1 MDDWLTIASPS
12 TTFPSSAMRLPV
24 RYPSQFMLV
33 CAMNPCKCGWYGD
46 PSGRCKCKQSDIDKY
61 LGKVSGPLLDRVDII
76 VEVPAVK
83 FEALSRN
90 DTAEPSSE
98 IKKRVDAAREIQNR
112 RFAGTAVRCNALMDP
127 AALRESCAL
136 DETCTALMKT
146 AFERLQMSARS
157 YDRIRKVARTIA
169 DLDGAEAIAPEHIA
183 EAIGYRTYDIWEERK

>member
-1 MDDWLTIASPS
+1 MTISRVQGS
-12 TTFPSSAMRLPV
+12 V

-33 CAMNPCKCGWYGD
+33 CAMNPCKCGWYAD
-46 PSGRCKCKQSDIDKY
+46 PSGRCKCRQADIDKY

-90 DTAEPSSE
+90 DTSEPSRE

-112 RFAGTAVRCNALMDP
+112 RFAETDIRCNALMQP
-127 AALRESCAL
+127 EQLRKNCVL
-136 DETCTALMKT
+136 DETCTELMKT

-157 YDRIRKVARTIA
+157 YDRVRKVARTIA
-169 DLDGAEAIAPEHIA
+169 DLDGSADIQPQHIA
-183 EAIGYRTYDIWEERK
+183 EAIQYRSFKFGPDDQN

>member
-1 MDDWLTIASPS
+1 MQGS
-12 TTFPSSAMRLPV
+12 V

-46 PSGRCKCKQSDIDKY
+46 PSGRCKCRQADIDKY

-112 RFAGTAVRCNALMDP
+112 RFAGTDIRCNALMQP
-127 AALRESCAL
+127 
-136 DETCTALMKT
+136 ETCTELMKT

-157 YDRIRKVARTIA
+157 YDRVRKVARTIA
-169 DLDGAEAIAPEHIA
+169 DLDGSADIQPQHIA
-183 EAIGYRTYDIWEERK
+183 EAIQYRSFKFGPDDQN